1 MVRQERYGYFVRLTP
16 GIEGLIHISKLTGKE
31 NLKMGD
37 KIKAYIEKVDKRSR
51 KMSLVLTQKERPVTY
66 R

>member
-1 MVRQERYGYFVRLTP
+1 
-16 GIEGLIHISKLTGKE
+16 
-31 NLKMGD
+31 MGD

-51 KMSLVLTQKERPVTY
+51 KMSLVLTQKEKPVTY